1 MVHKPE
7 PPHLL
12 NLKTGL
18 AVGKSQAMTQRNK
31 KNSMSLVQTRAS
43 GHTAGKQTG
52 ATSSVV
58 MLTNNDLP
66 SERVVDHHGGRE
78 NGQVNRRPKSTYMHN
93 SQTLMIQQTRG
104 GAQVGK
110 ASGFVRFN

>member
-1 MVHKPE
+1 MVHKPD

-43 GHTAGKQTG
+43 NGQTAGKQTMTG
-52 ATSSVV
+52 ITSSAV
-58 MLTNNDLP
+58 MLTSNDLP
-66 SERVVDHHGGRE
+66 SARDENPHSARE
-78 NGQVNRRPKSTYMHN
+78 NTQVNRRPKSTYMHN
-93 SQTLMIQQTRG
+93 SQTLMM
-104 GAQVGK
+104 
-110 ASGFVRFN
+110 

>member
-1 MVHKPE
+1 MVHKPD
-7 PPHLL
+7 PPQLL

-52 ATSSVV
+52 ATSSVA
-58 MLTNNDLP
+58 MLTNNNLP
-66 SERVVDHHGGRE
+66 SERVVDQHGGRE
-78 NGQVNRRPKSTYMHN
+78 NGQLSRRPKSTYMHN
-93 SQTLMIQQTRG
+93 SQTIMMQQTRG
-104 GAQVGK
+104 GDQVGK
-110 ASGFVRFN
+110 VSGFVRFN